1 MNKAIEFK
9 NIKKAYGSQVIL
21 ENFDFSVEK
30 GDFVTIIGFFRL
42 GEDDGA

>member
-21 ENFDFSVEK
+21 ENLIFPWRRANS
-30 GDFVTIIGFFRL
+30 
-42 GEDDGA
+42 